1 MDYLLYLLILVI
13 VIATGYVLSKPL
25 IKPAESQETIN
36 AEVNQEKYDRI
47 LDEIKDIEDACE
59 AGEIPE
65 DMCQTKI
72 DAKKRQA
79 ADLLRKINPRL
90 DAVVNDEP
98 AVYSTEDDADQPPEQ
113 VVQREADICP
123 QCGHKV
129 VTSDKFCMHCG
140 HRLQP

>member
-25 IKPAESQETIN
+25 IKPPDEKETID
-36 AEVNQEKYDRI
+36 AEINQEKYERI
-47 LDEIKDIEDACE
+47 LNEIKDIEGACE

-65 DMCQTKI
+65 EVCQTQI
-72 DAKKRQA
+72 EAKKRQA

-98 AVYSTEDDADQPPEQ
+98 AAYSADNDADQPPADLPE
-113 VVQREADICP
+113 READICP

-129 VTSDKFCMHCG
+129 MTSDKFCMHCG
-140 HRLQP
+140 NRLRP